1 MGEFLPSFGGVEHFV
16 AGIGFSTPGL
26 GGNELFLAFAVLS
39 NEFSD

>member
-1 MGEFLPSFGGVEHFV
+1 MGEFLPGFGGVEQFV

-26 GGNELFLAFAVLS
+26 GGNELFLVFAVFL

>member
-1 MGEFLPSFGGVEHFV
+1 MGEFLPGFGGAEHFV

-26 GGNELFLAFAVLS
+26 GGNELFLAFAVFS